1 MSDLDE
7 RIAKLPTWAREH
19 IKRLT
24 DAPETIRRTLVETN
38 AKLAHANAQIRTVN
52 DRLDAVHELLK
63 CAARGGHETARAYV
77 DRIVAEYAA
86 DSTRNARITAV
97 MAHVRA
103 VVDAVMQHANASGG
117 VNPSFILDRM
127 RDIQTELEPDLEKIS

>member
-1 MSDLDE
+1 MNDVDE
-7 RIAKLPTWAREH
+7 RIAKLPTWARDH

-24 DAPETIRRTLVETN
+24 DAPETIRRTLAETN
-38 AKLAHANAQIRTVN
+38 AKLTHAHAQIRTVN

-77 DRIVAEYAA
+77 DRIIAEYAA

-97 MAHVRA
+97 MTHVRT
-103 VVDAVMQHANASGG
+103 VVNFIMNHDPGD
-117 VNPSFILDRM
+117 VNLSMILDRM